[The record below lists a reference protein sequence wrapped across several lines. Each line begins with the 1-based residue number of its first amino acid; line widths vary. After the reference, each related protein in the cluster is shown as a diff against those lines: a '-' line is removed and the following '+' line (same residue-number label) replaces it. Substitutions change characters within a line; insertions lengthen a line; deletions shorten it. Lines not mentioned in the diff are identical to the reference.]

1 MKKVLVIVMLIF
13 AFGCSDDGTNP
24 EPNEDSIV
32 GKWKTFITFAEE
44 NSQTYPGIVIL
55 DFDNIGNYKISF
67 EELPG
72 EEIPEKFIYQDEGKY
87 TISDDILTVV
97 NNKCENIEGTYK
109 IKFKDNGV
117 EFMIIEDDC
126 NRNHFISD
134 FYYDF
139 DAEIDK

>member
-1 MKKVLVIVMLIF
+1 MKKVLVIVMLVF
-13 AFGCSDDGTNP
+13 AFGCSDDAT
-24 EPNEDSIV
+24 EPSENTIV
-32 GKWKTFITFAEE
+32 GKWKTFIRFAEL
-44 NSQTYPGIVIL
+44 NGQTYPGKVIL

-87 TISDDILTVV
+87 TISEDILTVV
-97 NNKCENIEGTYK
+97 NNECENIEGKYK
-109 IKFKDNGV
+109 FEFKDNGL

-126 NRNHFISD
+126 NRNHSISS

-139 DAEIDK
+139 DFEIEK